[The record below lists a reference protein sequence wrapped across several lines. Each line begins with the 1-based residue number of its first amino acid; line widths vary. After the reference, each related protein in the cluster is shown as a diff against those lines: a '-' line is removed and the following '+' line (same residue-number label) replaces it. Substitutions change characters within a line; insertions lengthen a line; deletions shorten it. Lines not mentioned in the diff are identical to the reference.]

1 MFEYVNGLHNQG
13 EFAKLRGLLYF
24 SDGKGIYP
32 VKMPP
37 YDVAFV
43 FIKDQYQDESVP
55 DWAMKLILDKED
67 VTDHEH

>member
-1 MFEYVNGLHNQG
+1 MIKAGKFSR
-13 EFAKLRGLLYF
+13 LRGLLYF
-24 SDGKGIYP
+24 TDGYGTFP

>member
-1 MFEYVNGLHNQG
+1 MGWRNQG
-13 EFAKLRGLLYF
+13 EFAKLRGTAVFFRRKRHISGETTLAN
-24 SDGKGIYP
+24 
-32 VKMPP
+32 
-37 YDVAFV
+37 DVAFV

>member
-1 MFEYVNGLHNQG
+1 MVDILKNIMNIAYRVRDMQIAGTLSMVLFGVVL
-13 EFAKLRGLLYF
+13 
-24 SDGKGIYP
+24 
-32 VKMPP
+32 V
-37 YDVAFV
+37 FV